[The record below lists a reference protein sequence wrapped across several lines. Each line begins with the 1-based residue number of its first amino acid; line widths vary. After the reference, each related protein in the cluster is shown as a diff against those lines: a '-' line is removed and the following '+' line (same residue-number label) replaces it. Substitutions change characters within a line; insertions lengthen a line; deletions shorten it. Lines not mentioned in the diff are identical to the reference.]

1 MPALI
6 IHDHS
11 AFIPV
16 MITQSPSPKL
26 WMGLSEPFDGERDAI
41 YAQTLDD
48 SSWTLGSPVKLAGLE
63 WRYADLDF
71 CESGPVERSNG
82 KVRLFCTVV
91 ACHQHFS
98 HCLLLL
104 LVLVI
109 IADGVNRKWILEA
122 NGNKKLL
129 WERSWEDRY
138 TAPGEPMTRRGAR
151 GKYFIVQ
158 PTPTSIYLQGAGA
171 SPLGDR
177 PFLDRLD
184 FGSEETTTTRLW
196 RCAAPLEGDLD
207 ATKEV
212 DGVIPSERKDVYES
226 MVLLL
231 PSDKMIP

>member
-1 MPALI
+1 MMKSLSATMPALV

-26 WMGLSEPFDGERDAI
+26 WMGGGLSEPFDGERDAI

-82 KVRLFCTVV
+82 KVRLFCIVV
-91 ACHQHFS
+91 ACNQHFS

-122 NGNKKLL
+122 NGIKKLL

-138 TAPGEPMTRRGAR
+138 TAQGEPMTRRAR
-151 GKYFIVQ
+151 GKYFNVQ

-177 PFLDRLD
+177 PVLDRLD

-196 RCAAPLEGDLD
+196 RCAVPLEGDLD
-207 ATKEV
+207 ATK
-212 DGVIPSERKDVYES
+212 
-226 MVLLL
+226 
-231 PSDKMIP
+231 